1 MYHTYVHIGTDPSGS
16 LSGTLNARY
25 FDTESGY
32 GEQNKDGLSELV
44 PRFLEFVLWSDWIQR
59 HS

>member
-1 MYHTYVHIGTDPSGS
+1 MYHTYVHTGTDPSGS

-44 PRFLEFVLWSDWIQR
+44 PRFLEFVL
-59 HS
+59 